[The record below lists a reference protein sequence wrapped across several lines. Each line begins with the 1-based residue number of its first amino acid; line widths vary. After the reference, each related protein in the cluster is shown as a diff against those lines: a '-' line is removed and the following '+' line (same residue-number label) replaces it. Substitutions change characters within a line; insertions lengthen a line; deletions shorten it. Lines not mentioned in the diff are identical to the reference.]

1 MKISVFINNKGE
13 VGKTTSSQNVAAALA
28 KFSGAKVLAIDLDP
42 QGSLTRCFGVD
53 KRSLTKLST
62 DFIIGAPLEECKIEV
77 NGITLIPANKKISDT
92 IDTIKGSSHF
102 PFNLKKALAKV
113 QDEFDV
119 VIIDCQPSLKE
130 GLTKLALIA
139 CTHYF
144 VPLEAKFLS
153 YEGLADLLEYTSEV
167 QEITENATLG
177 GVFATKFNPKIKK
190 KMAQATMNQLKTQLD
205 SYLMDSFIRDNTK
218 LDEAQSYGQNIFDY
232 APKSNGAK
240 DYYTLTTEFLKRLL

>member
-1 MKISVFINNKGE
+1 MKIGVFINNKGG

-28 KFSGAKVLAIDLDP
+28 KFSGSRVLVIDLDP
-42 QGSLTRCFGVD
+42 QGSLTRCFGIE
-53 KRSLTKLST
+53 KSTLKKLSS
-62 DFIIGAPLEECKIEV
+62 DFIMGSSLEECSINV
-77 NGITLIPANKKISDT
+77 NGVTVIPANKKLSDQ
-92 IDTIKGSSHF
+92 IDTIKGSSYF
-102 PFNLKKALAKV
+102 PFNLKKALQKV
-113 QDEFDV
+113 SNQFDF

-153 YEGLADLLEYTSEV
+153 YEGLADLLEYTNEV
-167 QEITENATLG
+167 QEITDNAVLA

-190 KMAQATMNQLKTQLD
+190 KIARVTMEQLKNQLD
-205 SYLMDSFIRDNTK
+205 SYLMTSYIRDNTK

-232 APKSNGAK
+232 DPKSNGAK
-240 DYYTLTTEFLKRLL
+240 DYYSLTAEILERL